1 MFKIL
6 LVCMGNICRSPMAEG
21 VLRAHLQRAGLGAR
35 VSVASAGTAGAH
47 AGEAPDNRALQV
59 AAKRGYDLSG
69 IRSKRIRLD
78 DFTLYDCILA
88 MDGDNLETLRRR
100 CPAELQDKICLFLE
114 FSQVGSGDVPDPY
127 YGNLAGFERVLE
139 LCERGAEGV
148 VKEMRAR
155 AL

>member
-21 VLRAHLQRAGLGAR
+21 VLRAHLQRTGLGAK

-69 IRSKRIRLD
+69 IRSKKIRLE
-78 DFTLYDCILA
+78 DFALYDCILA
-88 MDGDNLETLRRR
+88 MDGDNLENLRRR
-100 CPAELQDKICLFLE
+100 CPAELHDKLHLFLE
-114 FSQVGSGDVPDPY
+114 FSQVGPADVPDPY

-148 VKEMRAR
+148 VNEMRAR